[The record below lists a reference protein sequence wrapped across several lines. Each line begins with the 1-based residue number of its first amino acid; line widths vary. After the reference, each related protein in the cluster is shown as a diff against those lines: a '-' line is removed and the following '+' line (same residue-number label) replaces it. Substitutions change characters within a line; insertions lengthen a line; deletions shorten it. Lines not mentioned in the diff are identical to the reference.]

1 MLNKIETAIN
11 ATTVLCILFYWS
23 YMWPDYNLYFIIFIG
38 INLLWSA
45 IDGELFLV
53 FNREDI
59 EKGIL
64 DDDNEATRQYKELI
78 IFFSKDF
85 VLKVI
90 QLFAF
95 GMFFLEVAT
104 IASYLAKFLP
114 G

>member
-1 MLNKIETAIN
+1 MLNKIETATT
-11 ATTVLCILFYWS
+11 ATNMLCILLYWS

-64 DDDNEATRQYKELI
+64 ANDNEVTRQYKELI
-78 IFFSKDF
+78 IFVSKDF
-85 VLKVI
+85 VLKFI
-90 QLFAF
+90 QLFSF
-95 GMFFLEVAT
+95 SILFLEVAT